1 MPLNFEIPIL
11 IFIPVKID
19 ADQLRQQLVDLSEL
33 AMVEEEDIDT
43 VEFLK
48 ITPIPQSGL
57 D

>member
-1 MPLNFEIPIL
+1 MTLNFEIPIL
-11 IFIPVKID
+11 TFIPEKID
-19 ADQLRQQLVDLSEL
+19 ADQLRQQFVDLSEL

-48 ITPIPQSGL
+48 ITPLLQAGL